1 MCDYLSP
8 SPTSGGYYDAIISYQ
23 LGDETLNCLY
33 SAKNISY
40 LKMSFFFKKKKKNSL
55 CNFRATIPFKKTYYI
70 RVFTHIT
77 SIMICVSCDNYEWVL
92 KKVNFQHN

>member
-40 LKMSFFFKKKKKNSL
+40 LKMSFFLKKKKTHYVILGRQYLLKNPIIYEYL
-55 CNFRATIPFKKTYYI
+55 
-70 RVFTHIT
+70 HISS
-77 SIMICVSCDNYEWVL
+77 SIMICVSCDNYEWVS